1 MKVTNKQ
8 AWHSNLKSITV
19 LGLMLITFAATA
31 QLEKVEL
38 TSLNLKG
45 STECTPY
52 TENFNITLK
61 NTSTVPVTN
70 IPVQYLLVY
79 GGFFDYE
86 NAVLDTV
93 YDIIPAGA
101 SLDFTFS
108 TPATMTGDTTHYIQV
123 VSNNFIGTKSIQ
135 DGSIV
140 TTPGPES
147 NFTLVKN
154 GSQVEVNASEVND
167 YYNWDF
173 GDGTT
178 SNQKDATHTYSN
190 VDLETF
196 TICLVTE
203 KSNCLSEE
211 CKDITVDLVG
221 VKELSKRN
229 DMINVYPNPTVGK
242 FTVAINNPTEI
253 VVKVGD
259 ILGNV
264 LDARIVDNYNGT
276 YSIDLL
282 DIADGV
288 YFVQVKNGDYFATK
302 RIRVSK

>member
-8 AWHSNLKSITV
+8 TWYSNLKSITV
-19 LGLMLITFAATA
+19 LSLMLISSAATA

-45 STECTPY
+45 SIECTPY

-70 IPVQYLLVY
+70 IPVMYLLIY
-79 GGFFDYE
+79 EGFFDYE

-93 YDIIPAGA
+93 YDTIPAGA
-101 SLDFTFS
+101 SIDFTFT
-108 TPATMTGDTTHYIQV
+108 TPATMTGDTSHYIQA
-123 VSNNFIGTKSIQ
+123 VSNNFIGTTSIQ
-135 DGSIV
+135 GGSIV

-154 GSQVEVNASEVND
+154 GSQVEVNALEGND

-173 GDGTT
+173 GDGTI
-178 SNQKDATHTYSN
+178 SDQEDATHTYSN
-190 VDLETF
+190 VDQGTF

-211 CKDITVDLVG
+211 CKDVTIDLVG
-221 VKELSKRN
+221 IRN
-229 DMINVYPNPTVGK
+229 LTVNNNMINVYPNPTTGR
-242 FTVAINNPTEI
+242 FNISIENPTD
-253 VVKVGD
+253 VTVKVGN
-259 ILGNV
+259 ILGNTV
-264 LDARIVDNYNGT
+264 EAGSIDNYNGT
-276 YSIDLL
+276 YSIDLSN
-282 DIADGV
+282 IADGV
-288 YFVQVKNGDYFATK
+288 YYVQVKNGEYFATK
-302 RIRVSK
+302 KIKVSK